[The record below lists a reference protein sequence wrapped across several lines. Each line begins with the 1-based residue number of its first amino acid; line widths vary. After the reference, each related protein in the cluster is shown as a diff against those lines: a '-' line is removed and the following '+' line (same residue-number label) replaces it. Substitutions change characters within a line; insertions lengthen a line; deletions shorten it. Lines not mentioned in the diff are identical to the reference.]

1 MPQLRI
7 ARADTPSHPAEQA
20 YVVFSSSE
28 AAGGQ
33 PKDWLIGRGSD
44 YRMCIADGSVSRP
57 HVQVLFQGGVF
68 HLRNL
73 SQHGSEIGG
82 KRVVLT
88 DPPVTVTGNL
98 SVKLGDVQLR
108 CTLLPDS
115 EAIPAASPAASRSG
129 FEALPASQPITAELP
144 SVNWWSDGAAPAG
157 SAGSGFEVSGVP
169 SVDDWYVDASGA
181 AQHGVDRRIEVFGAE
196 PGGPLDAVPF
206 GAASADSG
214 PFGVDAFDV
223 APFGAEAFGNDPLA
237 GEPFGSEP
245 FGAAVLDAGFPAAAP
260 GDAPDWA
267 APFNAPPA
275 PVAAPVAVSPK
286 DAMPAPPVRASE
298 SVDGAAAVARILE
311 SAGVRA
317 DVAALHA
324 KDCSPE
330 QVGALLSQ
338 LLAGLIAVLA
348 TRRSIKNTLRVAHT
362 EVRVEGNNPLKHA
375 VTPVEALLGL
385 IQGERPG
392 YLVADRAVHEVF
404 KDLADHELALVEGV
418 EEALKHVVALVSPDA
433 VEAAL
438 EQATP
443 RSGMGWLGGQ
453 GARAWTLYRTRF
465 SDLFGDGRVFAGH
478 FLPAF
483 RDAYDACLAKLRR
496 ARGKGSSGK

>member
-7 ARADTPSHPAEQA
+7 ARADTPSHPAEQS

-28 AAGGQ
+28 VAGDQ
-33 PKDWLIGRGSD
+33 PKDWLIGRGND
-44 YRMCIADGSVSRP
+44 YRMCIADASVSRP
-57 HVQVLFQGGVF
+57 HMQVLFQGGAF

-82 KRVVLT
+82 KRVALT

-115 EAIPAASPAASRSG
+115 EAIPAALVSGLEALPVSQQVKAELPSVDWWSDGVAPAGSVGSG
-129 FEALPASQPITAELP
+129 FEAL
-144 SVNWWSDGAAPAG
+144 
-157 SAGSGFEVSGVP
+157 GVP
-169 SVDDWYVDASGA
+169 SVGDWYVDERGA
-181 AQHGVDRRIEVFGAE
+181 AQHGVDRRAEVFGMG
-196 PGGPLDAVPF
+196 PGESFDAAPF
-206 GAASADSG
+206 GAASADG
-214 PFGVDAFDV
+214 RPFGADPFDA
-223 APFGAEAFGNDPLA
+223 APFGNGPLV

-245 FGAAVLDAGFPAAAP
+245 FGAVALDAGFPAAAP
-260 GDAPDWA
+260 GDALDWA
-267 APFNAPPA
+267 APFDAPS
-275 PVAAPVAVSPK
+275 APVAVSPK
-286 DAMPAPPVRASE
+286 GAMPALPVRASE
-298 SVDGAAAVARILE
+298 SANDALVVAKILQ

-392 YLVADRAVHEVF
+392 YLVTDRAVHEVF

-418 EEALKHVVALVSPDA
+418 EEALKHIVALVSPDA

-438 EQATP
+438 TQATP
-443 RSGMGWLGGQ
+443 RSGMGWLGGRE
-453 GARAWTLYRTRF
+453 ARAWALYRTRF
-465 SDLFGDGRVFAGH
+465 SDLLGDGRAFAGH

-496 ARGKGSSGK
+496 VRGKGSSGK